1 MRMLMIPIAALAL
14 AGCETLDGPSR
25 LDNILAG
32 RCANA
37 EERISQLEAT
47 ADLYDA
53 DDLAERLHR
62 ARRLAE
68 IWCVDDVDAPVVPV
82 LPPPEVPPVIDGGA
96 PSA

>member
-1 MRMLMIPIAALAL
+1 MQKLLIPIAALAL
-14 AGCETLDGPSR
+14 AGCETVDGPGR
-25 LDNILAG
+25 LDDIMAG

-37 EERISQLEAT
+37 ELRITQLEAT

-68 IWCVDDVDAPVVPV
+68 IWCVDDLDAPVQLVS
-82 LPPPEVPPVIDGGA
+82 PEPAIIGDGPDQPA
-96 PSA
+96 P